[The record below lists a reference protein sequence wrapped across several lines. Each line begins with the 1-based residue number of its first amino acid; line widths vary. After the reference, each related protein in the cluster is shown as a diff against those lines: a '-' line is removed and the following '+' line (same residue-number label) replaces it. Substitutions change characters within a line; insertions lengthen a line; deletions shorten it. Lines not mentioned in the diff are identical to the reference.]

1 MTDYSQLKD
10 SILEQAH
17 EKGRKLVAEATAKVQ
32 AEAQLQEARLV
43 EEKLHQRAVQLQTIE
58 RRLQRESQQIE
69 NQKRQSTLV
78 TKQRVLKELFADAY
92 HKMATW
98 SREEELAFLHRVLP
112 RYADQAM
119 VLTLGAVTAEKLT
132 DQDRQDLIE
141 AYPQLQLAKET
152 LKIVGLP
159 EEVLHKSP
167 FDLSGGQMRR
177 VAIAGVLAMQP
188 EVLVLDEPTAGLDPK
203 GRLEMMEMFAAL
215 QREKGITIVL
225 VTHQMND
232 VSEYAD
238 YVIVCEKGT
247 VVKTGTP
254 EEVFADASWLQE
266 KQLGLPSTIQFV
278 EKLKAKGFQTDARP
292 MNLEALADLL
302 VSHSKNGGDTSA
314 R

>member
-92 HKMATW
+92 QKMATW
-98 SREEELAFLHRVLP
+98 SRQEELAFLHRVLP
-112 RYADQAM
+112 RYADRAM
-119 VLTLGAVTAEKLT
+119 VLTFGAVTAEKLT

-152 LKIVGLP
+152 LAQEAGF
-159 EEVLHKSP
+159 VLSFGK
-167 FDLSGGQMRR
+167 
-177 VAIAGVLAMQP
+177 V
-188 EVLVLDEPTAGLDPK
+188 
-203 GRLEMMEMFAAL
+203 
-215 QREKGITIVL
+215 
-225 VTHQMND
+225 
-232 VSEYAD
+232 
-238 YVIVCEKGT
+238 
-247 VVKTGTP
+247 
-254 EEVFADASWLQE
+254 DASYLYRDLVDAVREDQSFHMAASIFKEE
-266 KQLGLPSTIQFV
+266 K
-278 EKLKAKGFQTDARP
+278 
-292 MNLEALADLL
+292 N
-302 VSHSKNGGDTSA
+302 
-314 R
+314 

>member
-58 RRLQRESQQIE
+58 RHLQRESQQIE

-92 HKMATW
+92 QKMATW
-98 SREEELAFLHRVLP
+98 SRQEELAFLHRVLS

-119 VLTLGAVTAEKLT
+119 VLTFGAVTAEKLT

-152 LKIVGLP
+152 LAQEAGF
-159 EEVLHKSP
+159 VLSFGK
-167 FDLSGGQMRR
+167 
-177 VAIAGVLAMQP
+177 V
-188 EVLVLDEPTAGLDPK
+188 
-203 GRLEMMEMFAAL
+203 
-215 QREKGITIVL
+215 
-225 VTHQMND
+225 
-232 VSEYAD
+232 
-238 YVIVCEKGT
+238 
-247 VVKTGTP
+247 
-254 EEVFADASWLQE
+254 DASYLYRDLVDAVREEQSFHMAASIFKEE
-266 KQLGLPSTIQFV
+266 K
-278 EKLKAKGFQTDARP
+278 
-292 MNLEALADLL
+292 N
-302 VSHSKNGGDTSA
+302 
-314 R
+314 

>member
-32 AEAQLQEARLV
+32 AESQLQEARLV

-58 RRLQRESQQIE
+58 RLLQRESQQIE

-92 HKMATW
+92 QKMATW
-98 SREEELAFLHRVLP
+98 SRQEELAFLNRVLP

-152 LKIVGLP
+152 LAQEAGF
-159 EEVLHKSP
+159 VLSFGK
-167 FDLSGGQMRR
+167 
-177 VAIAGVLAMQP
+177 V
-188 EVLVLDEPTAGLDPK
+188 
-203 GRLEMMEMFAAL
+203 
-215 QREKGITIVL
+215 
-225 VTHQMND
+225 
-232 VSEYAD
+232 
-238 YVIVCEKGT
+238 
-247 VVKTGTP
+247 
-254 EEVFADASWLQE
+254 DASYLYRDLVDAVREEQSFHMAASIFKEE
-266 KQLGLPSTIQFV
+266 K
-278 EKLKAKGFQTDARP
+278 
-292 MNLEALADLL
+292 N
-302 VSHSKNGGDTSA
+302 
-314 R
+314 

>member
-92 HKMATW
+92 QKMATW
-98 SREEELAFLHRVLP
+98 SRQEELAFLYRVLP

-119 VLTLGAVTAEKLT
+119 VLTFGAVTAEKLT

-152 LKIVGLP
+152 LAQEAGF
-159 EEVLHKSP
+159 VLSFGK
-167 FDLSGGQMRR
+167 
-177 VAIAGVLAMQP
+177 V
-188 EVLVLDEPTAGLDPK
+188 
-203 GRLEMMEMFAAL
+203 
-215 QREKGITIVL
+215 
-225 VTHQMND
+225 
-232 VSEYAD
+232 
-238 YVIVCEKGT
+238 
-247 VVKTGTP
+247 
-254 EEVFADASWLQE
+254 DASYLYRDLVDAVREEQSFHMAASIFKEE
-266 KQLGLPSTIQFV
+266 K
-278 EKLKAKGFQTDARP
+278 
-292 MNLEALADLL
+292 N
-302 VSHSKNGGDTSA
+302 
-314 R
+314 

>member
-32 AEAQLQEARLV
+32 EESQLQEARLV

-58 RRLQRESQQIE
+58 RHLQRESQQIE

-92 HKMATW
+92 QKMATW
-98 SREEELAFLHRVLP
+98 SRQEELAFFQRVLP

-152 LKIVGLP
+152 LAQEAGF
-159 EEVLHKSP
+159 VLSFGK
-167 FDLSGGQMRR
+167 
-177 VAIAGVLAMQP
+177 V
-188 EVLVLDEPTAGLDPK
+188 
-203 GRLEMMEMFAAL
+203 
-215 QREKGITIVL
+215 
-225 VTHQMND
+225 
-232 VSEYAD
+232 
-238 YVIVCEKGT
+238 
-247 VVKTGTP
+247 
-254 EEVFADASWLQE
+254 DASYLYRDLVDAVREEQSFHMAASIFKEE
-266 KQLGLPSTIQFV
+266 K
-278 EKLKAKGFQTDARP
+278 
-292 MNLEALADLL
+292 N
-302 VSHSKNGGDTSA
+302 
-314 R
+314 

>member
-58 RRLQRESQQIE
+58 RHLQRESQQIE

-92 HKMATW
+92 QKMATW
-98 SREEELAFLHRVLP
+98 SRQEELAFLHRVLS

-119 VLTLGAVTAEKLT
+119 VLTFGAVTAEKLT

-152 LKIVGLP
+152 LAQEAGF
-159 EEVLHKSP
+159 VLS
-167 FDLSGGQMRR
+167 FDK
-177 VAIAGVLAMQP
+177 V
-188 EVLVLDEPTAGLDPK
+188 
-203 GRLEMMEMFAAL
+203 
-215 QREKGITIVL
+215 
-225 VTHQMND
+225 
-232 VSEYAD
+232 
-238 YVIVCEKGT
+238 
-247 VVKTGTP
+247 
-254 EEVFADASWLQE
+254 DASYLYRDLVDAVREEQSFHMAASIFKEE
-266 KQLGLPSTIQFV
+266 K
-278 EKLKAKGFQTDARP
+278 
-292 MNLEALADLL
+292 N
-302 VSHSKNGGDTSA
+302 
-314 R
+314 

>member
-92 HKMATW
+92 QKMATW
-98 SREEELAFLHRVLP
+98 SRQEELAFLHRVLS

-119 VLTLGAVTAEKLT
+119 VLTFGAVTAEKLT

-152 LKIVGLP
+152 LAQEAGF
-159 EEVLHKSP
+159 VLSFGK
-167 FDLSGGQMRR
+167 
-177 VAIAGVLAMQP
+177 V
-188 EVLVLDEPTAGLDPK
+188 
-203 GRLEMMEMFAAL
+203 
-215 QREKGITIVL
+215 
-225 VTHQMND
+225 
-232 VSEYAD
+232 
-238 YVIVCEKGT
+238 
-247 VVKTGTP
+247 
-254 EEVFADASWLQE
+254 DASYLYRDLVDAVREEQSFHMAASIFKEE
-266 KQLGLPSTIQFV
+266 K
-278 EKLKAKGFQTDARP
+278 
-292 MNLEALADLL
+292 N
-302 VSHSKNGGDTSA
+302 
-314 R
+314 

>member
-78 TKQRVLKELFADAY
+78 TKQRVLKELFGL
-92 HKMATW
+92 HN
-98 SREEELAFLHRVLP
+98 EEECGEELTFLHRILP

-132 DQDRQDLIE
+132 DQDCQDLIE

-152 LKIVGLP
+152 LAQEAGFI
-159 EEVLHKSP
+159 
-167 FDLSGGQMRR
+167 LSFGK
-177 VAIAGVLAMQP
+177 V
-188 EVLVLDEPTAGLDPK
+188 
-203 GRLEMMEMFAAL
+203 
-215 QREKGITIVL
+215 
-225 VTHQMND
+225 
-232 VSEYAD
+232 
-238 YVIVCEKGT
+238 
-247 VVKTGTP
+247 
-254 EEVFADASWLQE
+254 DASYLYRDLVDAVREEQSFHMAASIFKEE
-266 KQLGLPSTIQFV
+266 K
-278 EKLKAKGFQTDARP
+278 
-292 MNLEALADLL
+292 N
-302 VSHSKNGGDTSA
+302 
-314 R
+314 

>member
-17 EKGRKLVAEATAKVQ
+17 EKGQKLVAEATAKVQ

-92 HKMATW
+92 QKMAAW
-98 SREEELAFLHRVLP
+98 SREEELAFLYRVLP

-132 DQDRQDLIE
+132 DQDCQDLIE

-152 LKIVGLP
+152 LAQEAGFI
-159 EEVLHKSP
+159 
-167 FDLSGGQMRR
+167 LSFGK
-177 VAIAGVLAMQP
+177 V
-188 EVLVLDEPTAGLDPK
+188 
-203 GRLEMMEMFAAL
+203 
-215 QREKGITIVL
+215 
-225 VTHQMND
+225 
-232 VSEYAD
+232 
-238 YVIVCEKGT
+238 
-247 VVKTGTP
+247 
-254 EEVFADASWLQE
+254 DASYLYCDLVDAVREEQSFHMAASIFKEE
-266 KQLGLPSTIQFV
+266 K
-278 EKLKAKGFQTDARP
+278 
-292 MNLEALADLL
+292 N
-302 VSHSKNGGDTSA
+302 
-314 R
+314 

>member
-32 AEAQLQEARLV
+32 AEAQLQETRLV

-92 HKMATW
+92 QKMATW

-132 DQDRQDLIE
+132 DLDRRDLIE

-152 LKIVGLP
+152 LAQEAGFILSFGKVDANYLYRDLVDAVR
-159 EEVLHKSP
+159 EEQSFH
-167 FDLSGGQMRR
+167 M
-177 VAIAGVLAMQP
+177 
-188 EVLVLDEPTAGLDPK
+188 
-203 GRLEMMEMFAAL
+203 AASIFKE
-215 QREKGITIVL
+215 EK
-225 VTHQMND
+225 N
-232 VSEYAD
+232 
-238 YVIVCEKGT
+238 
-247 VVKTGTP
+247 
-254 EEVFADASWLQE
+254 
-266 KQLGLPSTIQFV
+266 
-278 EKLKAKGFQTDARP
+278 
-292 MNLEALADLL
+292 
-302 VSHSKNGGDTSA
+302 
-314 R
+314 